1 MRVKELNNKLARVAW
16 SPYNLNA
23 SYIACATAAEQSDL
37 TVGINSTL
45 DLLQFDLSNPST
57 DLEVVKSIRIES
69 RYIVNLML

>member
-16 SPYNLNA
+16 SPYNVYP
-23 SYIACATAAEQSDL
+23 SYIACATASEQSDL

-57 DLEVVKSIRIES
+57 DLDVVKSIRIES
-69 RYIVNLML
+69 R